1 MCIQTVRKKEGINME
16 RILRKVTSARWLIA
30 VILTIVFAILSVK
43 NTLNTEFI
51 TIYTMVIA
59 FYFSKERMIK

>member
-1 MCIQTVRKKEGINME
+1 MDRVLKKITSVRC
-16 RILRKVTSARWLIA
+16 LIA
-30 VILTIVFAILSVK
+30 VIMTIVFAVLAIK

-59 FYFSKERMIK
+59 FYFSKDRKEIDK

>member
-1 MCIQTVRKKEGINME
+1 MGSMDRVLKKI
-16 RILRKVTSARWLIA
+16 TSARCLIA
-30 VILTIVFAILSVK
+30 VIMTIVFAVLAIK

-59 FYFSKERMIK
+59 F

>member
-1 MCIQTVRKKEGINME
+1 ME
-16 RILRKVTSARWLIA
+16 RILKKVTSARWLIA
-30 VILTIVFAILSVK
+30 VILTIVFAILSVQ

-59 FYFSKERMIK
+59 FYFSKERKEIERIEGDN

>member
-1 MCIQTVRKKEGINME
+1 MGSMDRVLKKITSVRC
-16 RILRKVTSARWLIA
+16 LIA
-30 VILTIVFAILSVK
+30 VIMTIVFAVLAIK

-59 FYFSKERMIK
+59 FYFSKDRKEIDK

>member
-1 MCIQTVRKKEGINME
+1 ME
-16 RILRKVTSARWLIA
+16 RILSKITSARWLIA
-30 VILTIVFAILSVK
+30 VIMTMVFAILAIK

-59 FYFSKERMIK
+59 FYFSKDRKEQDK

>member
-1 MCIQTVRKKEGINME
+1 MDRVLKKI
-16 RILRKVTSARWLIA
+16 TSARWLIA
-30 VILTIVFAILSVK
+30 VIMTIVFAILAIR

-59 FYFSKERMIK
+59 FYFSKDRKEVDK

>member
-1 MCIQTVRKKEGINME
+1 ME
-16 RILRKVTSARWLIA
+16 RILSKITSARWLIA
-30 VILTIVFAILSVK
+30 VIMTIVFAILAIR

-59 FYFSKERMIK
+59 FYFSKDRKEQE

>member
-1 MCIQTVRKKEGINME
+1 MDRVLKKITSVRC
-16 RILRKVTSARWLIA
+16 LIA
-30 VILTIVFAILSVK
+30 VIMTIVFAVLAIK

-59 FYFSKERMIK
+59 FYFSKDRKEVDK